1 MTDSGTDPLLADTD
15 GDAVG
20 DLKELQIGT
29 DPFNPDTDGDGS
41 ADGVEIA
48 SQTDPLDGIRP
59 SDNQAKL
66 IDIEYKSQGVISMTW
81 KKLRRLTINFRN
93 QETLRNGKM

>member
-48 SQTDPLDGIRP
+48 TKQILSMEYGQVTNRP
-59 SDNQAKL
+59 
-66 IDIEYKSQGVISMTW
+66 ISST
-81 KKLRRLTINFRN
+81 
-93 QETLRNGKM
+93 